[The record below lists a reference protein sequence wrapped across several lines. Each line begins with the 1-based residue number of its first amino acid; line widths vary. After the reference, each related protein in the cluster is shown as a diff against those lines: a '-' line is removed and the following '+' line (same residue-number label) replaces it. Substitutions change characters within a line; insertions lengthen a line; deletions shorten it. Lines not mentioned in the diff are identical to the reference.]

1 MALQRLTSRQRDVVE
16 RLARGLANKEI
27 AAELGISERA
37 VKGHVSD
44 LLRKFETP
52 NRAGLIAHV
61 VEWRRRPA
69 LDLDSSDFAQ
79 YESVPFM
86 VAVTLGPEHR
96 FVFVNALS
104 AAVAGRA
111 PSALLGKSMGEA
123 YPGLDPA
130 FAAALDSVYATG
142 RPWSAPDAPATFVRD
157 DGTAYETRLNVMFAP
172 LRDATGSVVGLLHI
186 GTEVEGNGT

>member
-1 MALQRLTSRQRDVVE
+1 
-16 RLARGLANKEI
+16 
-27 AAELGISERA
+27 

-79 YESVPFM
+79 YERVPFM
-86 VAVTLGPEHR
+86 VAVTFGPEHR

-104 AAVAGRA
+104 AAVAGRTA
-111 PSALLGKSMGEA
+111 SSLVGKTMREA
-123 YPGLDPA
+123 YPALDPA
-130 FAAALDSVYATG
+130 FAAALDSVFATG
-142 RPWSAPDAPATFVRD
+142 KPWSAPEAPATFPRD
-157 DGTAYETRLNVMFAP
+157 DGTLYETRLNVMFAP
-172 LRDATGSVVGLLHI
+172 LRDATGRVVGLLHI
-186 GTEVEGNGT
+186 GTEVEGDGA